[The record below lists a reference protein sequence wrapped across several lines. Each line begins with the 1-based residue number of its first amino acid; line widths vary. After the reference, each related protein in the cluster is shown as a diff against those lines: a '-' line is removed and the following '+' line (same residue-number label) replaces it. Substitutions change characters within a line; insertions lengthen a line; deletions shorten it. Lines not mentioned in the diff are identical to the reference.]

1 MGTNVTSRISCV
13 IRRIYQSL
21 FQTPHLSAFAAIL
34 LLVLQHPCRVDPYGI
49 LIGAMKSSCLHII
62 LICRS
67 NRAIDDPSARHA
79 QSGVLFCHGGEMFI
93 ITLVSEVVSSN
104 LSLLYLD
111 TVSQSSICLFI
122 LLLSFVFYFRNKLRK
137 RTCISIYH
145 IFKTNFQIVIE
156 IFDVFF
162 FYVFVF

>member
-1 MGTNVTSRISCV
+1 
-13 IRRIYQSL
+13 
-21 FQTPHLSAFAAIL
+21 
-34 LLVLQHPCRVDPYGI
+34 
-49 LIGAMKSSCLHII
+49 
-62 LICRS
+62 
-67 NRAIDDPSARHA
+67 
-79 QSGVLFCHGGEMFI
+79 MFI